1 MTKDI
6 AFFQVV
12 LLIIY
17 ELIPDEM

>member
-12 LLIIY
+12 VLIIY